1 MHAEQRGSETHAPKI
16 ERVDVVVVGGG
27 PAGSTVSTFLA
38 QKGYRVTVLEK
49 DAHPR
54 FHIGESLLP
63 CNMPILEDVGVMDQL
78 KSIGVVKLGADFSM
92 PNDETWRTYYF
103 CKSLNRTPPH
113 AYEVRRSEFDEMLF
127 RNAAKNGVDTR
138 ERVKVTDVAWSG
150 GSKSEP
156 KRCHV
161 KAETAA
167 GEKLAFEGRY
177 FIDAT
182 GRDTLLSKKLGLK
195 KKNPNHGTA
204 AIFGHFKNVVRRPGA
219 DQGNIS
225 IYWFDHGWMWFIPLH
240 DDVMSIGAVCW
251 PEYLKTRKGT
261 TEEFLLDTIKLAPK
275 AYERMKDATLLNEVR
290 ATGNYSYTSE
300 RMSGPGWLMVGD
312 AFAFID
318 PVFSSGVYL
327 AMNSGRFGAEIV
339 DRILRDPSSE
349 ARAHEEFEKRI
360 RKGVGTFSFF
370 IYRFTTP
377 GMRWIF
383 QNPRNIYRLEEA
395 VISMLAGDVFD
406 SKEVEKRFLALRA
419 LYAVRTAM
427 EWKAALKNFVE
438 RRRGALSIFRG
449 VTTAEGQP
457 DTLGFK

>member
-1 MHAEQRGSETHAPKI
+1 MTSEAAAAPEPI
-16 ERVDVVVVGGG
+16 LVDVLVVGGG
-27 PAGSTVSTFLA
+27 PAGSTASTYLA
-38 QKGYRVTVLEK
+38 RKGYTVTVLEK

-63 CNMPILEDVGVMDQL
+63 CNMPILEDLGVMDQL
-78 KSIGVVKLGADFSM
+78 KGMGVVKLGADFSLAT
-92 PNDETWRTYYF
+92 DETWRTYYF
-103 CKSLNRTPPH
+103 CKSLNPTPPH

-127 RNAAKNGVDTR
+127 RNATKHGVDTR
-138 ERVKVTDVAWSG
+138 ERVRVTNVELRRG
-150 GSKSEP
+150 GRTRVQAVDEGGK
-156 KRCHV
+156 
-161 KAETAA
+161 
-167 GEKLAFEGRY
+167 KLVFDARY
-177 FIDAT
+177 FIDGS
-182 GRDTLLSKKLGLK
+182 GRDTLMSKKLNLK

-204 AIFGHFKNVVRRPGA
+204 AIFGHFKGVVRRPGK
-219 DQGNIS
+219 DEGNIS
-225 IYWFDHGWMWFIPLH
+225 IYWFDHGWMWFIPLK

-251 PEYLKTRKGT
+251 PDYLKTRTGS
-261 TEEFLLDTIKLAPK
+261 TEDFLQKTLDLVPK
-275 AYERMKDATLLNEVR
+275 AKERMKRASLMGEVR

-300 RMSGPGWLMVGD
+300 RMTGPGWIMVGD

-327 AMNSGRFGAEIV
+327 AMNSGRYGAEVV

-349 ARAHEEFEKRI
+349 AEAHEAYERRI
-360 RKGVGTFSFF
+360 RKGIGTFSWF

-383 QNPRNIYRLEEA
+383 KNPRNIYRLEEA

-406 SKEVEKRFLALRA
+406 SVEVEKRFRALRL

-427 EWKAALKNFVE
+427 EWKDAVKNFFL
-438 RRRGALSIFRG
+438 RKRGAKQIFKG

-457 DTLGFK
+457 DTLGFR